1 MEFFRQ
7 LWEGTANAWQRL
19 STSARVNMAVAALF
33 TVTLIGILVYYTSRP
48 QYVELFTNLSPE
60 DMVAVQGSLEDA
72 GVPYQT
78 DSSGRNVL
86 VPSQYRS
93 DMRVKIN
100 AAGIVKSQGSIAG
113 FEIFSS
119 PNLMENKFAQDVKY
133 QRALMGELKNQL
145 EQYSFVNRAYVMI
158 REAKE
163 ELFASEQKPTEATVT
178 LDISQP
184 LAEEQVKAVLGTITT
199 FGGANLTRD
208 HVNLV
213 TVDGKTLNAPSEDD
227 FDSIANSK
235 LEYARK
241 YRKELEKSAEE
252 ALGDIG
258 VRSVV
263 RVALNIDHSRT
274 TETSEEVKAGTP
286 ISSLSSSTTTTS
298 TQGAPEGPAG
308 ARANL
313 PDDAPAP
320 GSEQNSTTTEQTL
333 DNFMPSKKTVTR
345 ELTPGSA
352 TATQVTAIVEGRYN
366 DEVGQDGQRTGQK
379 TYEERTKKELDTYK
393 RLVASACGIEE
404 NLVEVRDHPFEVE
417 KLAAATS
424 ALEAVQTASFMAN
437 WQDTISMILKIG
449 AVAFAFLLVRRLL
462 LRASIP
468 MEPEEEA
475 VRFEMPTAGPE
486 EIRKREIA
494 GEVERVSQE
503 QPEAVAALLRTWL
516 SERE

>member
-1 MEFFRQ
+1 M
-7 LWEGTANAWQRL
+7 
-19 STSARVNMAVAALF
+19 VIAALF

-60 DMVAVQGSLEDA
+60 DMVAVQGSLDDA
-72 GVPYQT
+72 GVPFHT
-78 DSSGRNVL
+78 DSSGRNIL

-100 AAGIVKSQGSIAG
+100 AAGLVKSQGSIAG
-113 FEIFSS
+113 FEIFNS

-133 QRALMGELKNQL
+133 QRALMGELQNQL
-145 EQYSFVNRAYVMI
+145 NQYSFVNRSYVMI

-163 ELFASEQKPTEATVT
+163 QLFASEQKPTEATVT
-178 LDISQP
+178 LDVSQP
-184 LAEEQVKAVLGTITT
+184 LSEEQVKAVLGTITT

-241 YRKELEKSAEE
+241 YRKELEKSAED
-252 ALGDIG
+252 ALLEFG

-263 RVALNIDHSRT
+263 RVALDIDNSRT

-286 ISSLSSSTTTTS
+286 ISSLSSTSTTTS

-333 DNFMPSKKTVTR
+333 DNFMPSKKTITR
-345 ELTPGSA
+345 ETTPGSA
-352 TATQVTAIVEGRYN
+352 TTTHVTAIVQGRYN
-366 DEVGQDGQRTGQK
+366 DEVGADGKPTGQK
-379 TYEERTKKELDTYK
+379 VYTERTKKELDTYK
-393 RLVASACGIEE
+393 VLVASACGVDE
-404 NLVEVRDHPFEVE
+404 NLVEVRDHPFELD
-417 KLAAATS
+417 KLTAATS
-424 ALEAVQTASFMAN
+424 AFEAVQTASLMAN
-437 WQDTISMILKIG
+437 WQDTLSMILKLG
-449 AVAFAFLLVRRLL
+449 AVAVAFLMVRRML
-462 LRASIP
+462 LRAAIP
-468 MEPEEEA
+468 IEPEEEIA
-475 VRFEMPTAGPE
+475 RFEVPTAGPE
-486 EIRKREIA
+486 ELRKREIA